1 MNNST
6 IPATEQVGAG
16 GRVDVRLYTLI
27 DNSDRMCSK
36 SPSMHEQD
44 LIELL
49 SSLIAVP
56 SVNPAHCSDPDIT
69 GERRMADVIEH
80 LFTERGLVIERLD
93 PTGEDRPAVIG
104 RCNTSDPRRTLMV
117 EMHLDTVGVADMT
130 VPPFQAT
137 IRDGKLYG
145 RGSCDMKGSMAA
157 FLHALTP
164 ERVEACRKQGV
175 ELMVVAAPDEET
187 GTHGASHLV
196 QLGIKADMAIILEPT
211 RCLPVI
217 AHKGAFWYD
226 VELRGRS
233 GHGSQPASGVSTNAA
248 LARFLPELLNIHQ
261 RLAETSPH
269 PLLGASTL
277 NLGRIEGGQ
286 TYNIIPERTRLHLDR
301 RVVPSENAEAFVEE
315 IQQLLEDLTQQ
326 GLLCGGSITL
336 NQNTLPF
343 ATSPDA
349 PLVTQLQAAITQV
362 TGSPAPAQGTS
373 WVSDASPFG
382 QVCGQTLVF
391 GPGDI
396 AQAHTDNEYITLEQL
411 RLGSRIFAVF
421 LDHHL
426 YPPV

>member
-1 MNNST
+1 VLKNHPYMHSQ
-6 IPATEQVGAG
+6 A
-16 GRVDVRLYTLI
+16 LI
-27 DNSDRMCSK
+27 D
-36 SPSMHEQD
+36 
-44 LIELL
+44 LL

-69 GERRMADVIEH
+69 GERRMADLIEG
-80 LFTERGLVIERLD
+80 LLKERGLLTEQLYPSD
-93 PTGEDRPAVIG
+93 ENRPAVIG
-104 RCNTSDPRRTLMV
+104 RSNSPNPRISLMV

-130 VPPFQAT
+130 VPPFQGT
-137 IRDGKLYG
+137 LREGKLYG

-164 ERVEACRKQGV
+164 ERVEACRQQGI

-196 QLGIKADMAIILEPT
+196 QMGIRADAAIILEPT

-217 AHKGAFWYD
+217 AHKGAFWYE

-248 LARFLPELLNIHQ
+248 LAYFIPGLLDIHQ
-261 RLAETSPH
+261 RLAEASPH

-277 NLGRIEGGQ
+277 NLGRIDGGQ
-286 TYNIIPERTRLHLDR
+286 TYNIIPERTRLQLDR
-301 RVVPSENAEAFVEE
+301 RVVPSENAENFVED
-315 IQQLLEDLTQQ
+315 IQQLIQHLTDQ
-326 GLLCGGSITL
+326 GVLCGGRISL

-343 ATSPDA
+343 ATSSDA
-349 PLVTQLQAAITQV
+349 PLVKNLQAAISHVTQA
-362 TGSPAPAQGTS
+362 PAPVQGTS

-382 QVCGQTLVF
+382 QVCGQTVVF

-396 AQAHTDNEYITLEQL
+396 TQAHSDNEYITLEQL
-411 RLGSRIFAVF
+411 TLGARIFAEL

-426 YPPV
+426 SPF